1 MLAQSRRRINAI
13 PPGFDYAGTGLHY
26 AAFNGHRPLVEYL
39 LADGAD
45 PRIKDKKVNSTAAGW
60 ADHTGFAEIKELLE
74 KAESSES

>member
-1 MLAQSRRRINAI
+1 M
-13 PPGFDYAGTGLHY
+13 
-26 AAFNGHRPLVEYL
+26 EYL
-39 LADGAD
+39 LAHGAD